1 MTPPL
6 RQIDRE
12 GMHRL
17 IPSRYS
23 DAGTVLDDLAEDDDM
38 LEKLIRLDGATND
51 RIQGEQFGLP
61 GISTYELVYG
71 IPNAQIVR
79 AAFLHP
85 SPTGAR
91 FNGPTRAA
99 WYAGDKLE
107 TSLAEVSYHKARH
120 LAEIVVPESPAGVPE
135 AESSTYDDW
144 LADFHAEFHSLEPAS
159 AYAECLEPEP
169 VPECYAEP
177 QRLAQKLLKEQSNGI
192 LYPSVRKKGGR
203 CLVCFRPALVYRP
216 RRAKRYILSFRW
228 DRNRYRQDVHEV
240 PLSKD

>member
-1 MTPPL
+1 VTPPL
-6 RQIDRE
+6 GQIDRE

-23 DAGTVLDDLAEDDDM
+23 DAGTLLDDLADDDDM

-51 RIQGEQFGLP
+51 RIQGEQSGLP
-61 GISTYELVYG
+61 GISTYELIYG
-71 IPNAQIVR
+71 TPNSQIVR

-85 SPTGAR
+85 SPTGSR
-91 FNGPTRAA
+91 FNGPTRGA

-107 TSLAEVSYHKARH
+107 TSLAEVIYHKKKH
-120 LAEIVVPESPAGVPE
+120 LAEIVVPEVSAGIPE
-135 AESSTYDDW
+135 ADSSTYDDW

-159 AYAECLEPEP
+159 DFPECLEPEP

-203 CLVCFRPALVYRP
+203 CLVCFRPPLVYRP
-216 RRAKRYILSFRW
+216 RRDKRYVISFRW
-228 DRNRYRQDVHEV
+228 ERNRYRHDVHEV
-240 PLSKD
+240 PFGKD

>member
-6 RQIDRE
+6 RQINRD

-23 DAGTVLDDLAEDDDM
+23 DGKAVLNDVADDDEM

-71 IPNAQIVR
+71 IPNAHIVR
-79 AAFLHP
+79 ASFLHP
-85 SPTGAR
+85 GPTGSR
-91 FNGPTRAA
+91 FNVSSRGA
-99 WYAGDKLE
+99 WYAADELE
-107 TSLAEVSYHKARH
+107 TSLAEVSYHKAKH
-120 LAEIVVPESPAGVPE
+120 LAAIVVPKSPAGVPE
-135 AESSTYDDW
+135 MESSTYDDW

-159 AYAECLEPEP
+159 AYAECLAPEP
-169 VPECYAEP
+169 VPECYTAP
-177 QRLAQKLLKEQSNGI
+177 QKLAQKLLKEQSNGI

-216 RRAKRYILSFRW
+216 RRDKRYLISFRW
-228 DRNRYRQDVHEV
+228 ERNRYRTEVHQA
-240 PLSKD
+240 PSNGN